1 MKRYEP
7 ASNDYETKKPSYMP
21 WNEDAFWGDMGV
33 RAMTAQQRWIYR
45 TLLQTSFFC
54 ATRPYLPNNN
64 NQLWVLAGC
73 VDKQQWMENKRPVMA
88 MFTAETVDGHRLL
101 FRKRVLEDWQ
111 RLLNKRKELH
121 ERGKR
126 GGLASAGV
134 RSQHKLNPGSAEADN
149 GLTKIEVEIEE
160 EGEVEGEEE
169 GKVEGEE
176 EIQEESEVKRELSLE
191 QELSPG
197 QDGHNGGDTSVSER
211 TLETSL
217 TPKGA
222 GEGNLGSIRSSN
234 RQLPETLSPDAKN
247 VIGEIAY
254 RSDGRVIPDYKQSL
268 TIARWLE
275 TYTPDEITD
284 AFDCFCIDTG
294 VCERG
299 DENTF
304 EVRHAARNFCEKGPV
319 LIDFARRMDRERIEA
334 AEWEKEVARKIAASA
349 EKPTGEHSVIEEHL
363 TQE

>member
-1 MKRYEP
+1 MKP
-7 ASNDYETKKPSYMP
+7 ASNDYQTKKPSYMP

-33 RAMTAQQRWIYR
+33 RAMTALQRWIYR

-88 MFTAETVDGHRLL
+88 MFTRETVDGHRLL

-134 RSQHKLNPGSAEADN
+134 RAQHKLNPGSPGVDN
-149 GLTKIEVEIEE
+149 SLTKIEVEIEE
-160 EGEVEGEEE
+160 
-169 GKVEGEE
+169 EGEE
-176 EIQEESEVKRELSLE
+176 EIQEESEVKRESSLE
-191 QELSPG
+191 QDLLWPKTG
-197 QDGHNGGDTSVSER
+197 TNGGDMSVSER
-211 TLETSL
+211 TVETSVR
-217 TPKGA
+217 PKGA
-222 GEGNLGSIRSSN
+222 GEGNLGSIPSSD

-254 RSDGRVIPDYKQSL
+254 ISDGRVIPDYKQSL
-268 TIARWLE
+268 IIARWLD
-275 TYTPDEITD
+275 TYTADEITD
-284 AFDCFCIDTG
+284 AFDSFCMDTG

-304 EVRHAARNFCEKGPV
+304 EIRHAARNFCEKGPY
-319 LIDFARRMDRERIEA
+319 LIDVARRKERGRREDVEY
-334 AEWEKEVARKIAASA
+334 EKEVARKMAASA
-349 EKPTGEHSVIEEHL
+349 EKPPTGEQNVIEEHL
-363 TQE
+363 THEQ